1 MANLYSFLEQT
12 QRRPRQSLTPS
23 SDPQT
28 QGAQVRQ
35 SMSEPTFSPT
45 GLLGDGYDLLRQEM
59 EERSR
64 AATQRPRESP
74 FNGGLLGALD
84 EYENQQMDTTRGLRT
99 SSDTWGVGA
108 GLSRTPSR
116 RSYRA
121 SDDLQYPNRPRRT
134 SSVSS
139 TRTDSIYCA
148 QTGFTPPPLLD
159 MSSTVPQRQ
168 PSWRGTSG
176 RDVRASTG
184 QPLLTLEEN
193 SRNSWDTS
201 TSLSRS
207 RSMAVRSSGMER
219 SDTWPDGL
227 DSARLNR
234 RVSSA
239 TTPARPTIWNEA
251 ARLEPARRGTLRRC

>member
-1 MANLYSFLEQT
+1 MANLYSSLEET
-12 QRRPRQSLTPS
+12 HRPLRPSLTPS
-23 SDPQT
+23 TDSQR
-28 QGAQVRQ
+28 QEAQAHQ

-45 GLLGDGYDLLRQEM
+45 GLLGDRYDLLRQEM

-64 AATQRPRESP
+64 AATQRPRENP

-84 EYENQQMDTTRGLRT
+84 EYENQQVEVPRGQIT

-108 GLSRTPSR
+108 GLSRAPSR
-116 RSYRA
+116 RSYRG

-148 QTGFTPPPLLD
+148 QTGVTPPPLLD

-176 RDVRASTG
+176 HGVRASTG
-184 QPLLTLEEN
+184 QPLLTLAEN
-193 SRNSWDTS
+193 SRT
-201 TSLSRS
+201 
-207 RSMAVRSSGMER
+207 
-219 SDTWPDGL
+219 
-227 DSARLNR
+227 
-234 RVSSA
+234 
-239 TTPARPTIWNEA
+239 
-251 ARLEPARRGTLRRC
+251 

>member
-84 EYENQQMDTTRGLRT
+84 EYENQQMDTTRGQRT

-116 RSYRA
+116 RSYHGFHSAASAGYVIHGTTKTTLMAWDEWSWRA
-121 SDDLQYPNRPRRT
+121 SLYWPAFIDPGGELEKFMGHFYVAEQKPFD
-134 SSVSS
+134 
-139 TRTDSIYCA
+139 
-148 QTGFTPPPLLD
+148 
-159 MSSTVPQRQ
+159 
-168 PSWRGTSG
+168 G
-176 RDVRASTG
+176 RSFFG
-184 QPLLTLEEN
+184 YGE
-193 SRNSWDTS
+193 
-201 TSLSRS
+201 
-207 RSMAVRSSGMER
+207 
-219 SDTWPDGL
+219 
-227 DSARLNR
+227 
-234 RVSSA
+234 
-239 TTPARPTIWNEA
+239 I
-251 ARLEPARRGTLRRC
+251 